1 MKVHT
6 KGGNIMATT
15 TTKEKAKKDSSTSRF
30 FMKVPNDDE
39 GWQTI
44 KAIRKSLN
52 RDRYAIVLK
61 GNGPRQGPGYHH
73 CKREDWQEIRV
84 YLNVKDDIRRRETI
98 SSKMG
103 EMNRKFREEELRH
116 EIEMEDIYKTY
127 KWWIR

>member
-15 TTKEKAKKDSSTSRF
+15 KAKAKKDSSTSRF

-39 GWQTI
+39 GWQII
-44 KAIRKSLN
+44 KAIREWLN
-52 RDRYAIVLK
+52 SDRYAIVLK

-84 YLNVKDDIRRRETI
+84 YLNVKDDIRRRERI
-98 SSKMG
+98 SSKRA
-103 EMNRKFREEELRH
+103 EMEREFRAEELRH
-116 EIEMEDIYKTY
+116 ERKMDDIHDYY